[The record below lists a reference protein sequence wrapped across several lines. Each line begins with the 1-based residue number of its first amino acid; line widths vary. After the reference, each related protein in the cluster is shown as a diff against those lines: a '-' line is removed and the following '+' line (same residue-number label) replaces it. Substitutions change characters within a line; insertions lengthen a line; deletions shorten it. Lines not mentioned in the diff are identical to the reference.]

1 MYAVVGSLKVTM
13 HVCKKW
19 IRIDTNLMKF
29 LLFYLSK
36 QEDSAEN
43 RAGKLNIYKLL
54 ILNFHGLDFHIHK
67 IKEGEL
73 FFIYF

>member
-36 QEDSAEN
+36 QEDSAE
-43 RAGKLNIYKLL
+43 KLNIYKLL

-73 FFIYF
+73 FFYT